1 MFKYLVDELNKGRTL
16 HGDTTQSAVIS
27 MVTALLIGCR
37 FRFVFRQKWK

>member
-16 HGDTTQSAVIS
+16 HGDTTQSTIIS

-37 FRFVFRQKWK
+37 IKFFV